1 MARKAAEMFAARD
14 IEDYYSKQ
22 QIFEMYANTIYFGN
36 GCYGITQAAEGYF
49 GKEPHPGAPG

>member
-22 QIFEMYANTIYFGN
+22 QIFEMYA
-36 GCYGITQAAEGYF
+36 AAATSATSG
-49 GKEPHPGAPG
+49 PAWRRLRRLLWQTHPGS